1 MFSLGAHVSLPQRP
15 GPWPPPLPYA
25 VLRSPAG
32 AGGGRAEGQLS
43 WAWPRPPTIS
53 TRQGLKCV
61 CVSLYHTHTQAHTA
75 RPFLGPRGSC
85 PFPGQPST
93 QAEAQT
99 QLGSNA
105 LSSLEGL
112 VSSSAT
118 LSSGS
123 GGDRTPVQALLG
135 LGGRGRPGRGLSS
148 GRAPLSLP
156 LSLCLCL
163 SLIHTHTNTHTRSH
177 GRPPHPWAPENHL
190 SWVPTALDQAAS
202 LNLLH
207 GPGRPC
213 GGQGPCKRP
222 PGHPGPEGRMVP
234 GSRRGTAGPAVE
246 GAPGGREEEPVALV
260 RGLPCP
266 ALLPIP
272 PSLTQAL
279 GSFWR
284 KTDLRSGGGPGKE
297 C

>member
-1 MFSLGAHVSLPQRP
+1 M
-15 GPWPPPLPYA
+15 
-25 VLRSPAG
+25 
-32 AGGGRAEGQLS
+32 
-43 WAWPRPPTIS
+43 
-53 TRQGLKCV
+53 CV
-61 CVSLYHTHTQAHTA
+61 CVSLSHTHTQAHTA

-135 LGGRGRPGRGLSS
+135 FGGRGRPGRGLSS

-213 GGQGPCKRP
+213 GG
-222 PGHPGPEGRMVP
+222 
-234 GSRRGTAGPAVE
+234 
-246 GAPGGREEEPVALV
+246 
-260 RGLPCP
+260 RGL
-266 ALLPIP
+266 ARGHQA
-272 PSLTQAL
+272 TQAL
-279 GSFWR
+279 KAAWSRGAAGAQQDQLWR
-284 KTDLRSGGGPGKE
+284 ELLEAERRSQWRW
-297 C
+297 